1 MATYTKPVLLATGAA
16 VAVSLPGLLA
26 AAQLKSPAIAVS
38 AAGLAA
44 VVGVF
49 AGFWKDGLLQRFQKD
64 LVNAT
69 FVRDGCLTTQ
79 GELPLARDV
88 VEPKWLGVHA
98 ARRATGRSTTSQPP
112 YVPRDIDDELR
123 EHLAAAGAFVL
134 IVGDSTAG
142 KSRAAYEALTAT
154 LPQHTLIAPQAR
166 TALPYAIEQTTGTP
180 RAVLW
185 LDDLE
190 RFLGDGGLSRNLIT
204 RFLDT
209 NGQHRVVLATI
220 RASELDTYLRT
231 DNGSRPLNREV
242 LDALALAHR
251 IDLPRMFSP
260 AERDRAATRTWDP
273 RISAALDHAD
283 RFGIAEYLSA
293 GPELLHLW
301 HAARDGGEHVRG
313 AALVSAAVDFR
324 RAGVTAPLPRAALE
338 ELAVHYLPK
347 RGGMPHPGEPLAQAW
362 EWATEVRTTTA
373 LLTPLGPETV
383 DVYDYLVDETIHTAV
398 SPVSDTALT
407 AALRFADAA
416 DSMRIGSIA
425 RAHGKYVIALSAYEG
440 VHNARVSS
448 LGADDP
454 DTLTSRGNYAAVL
467 RVLGRLQEAEAE
479 HRAVLEARIR
489 VLGPDDPSTLVS
501 RNNLALVLRD
511 LDRLEEAET
520 QHRIVSDI
528 RMRDLG
534 DNHPATLT
542 NRNNHAFVLHDLGQV
557 SEAEVEHCA
566 VLRAYQWLLETAEAE
581 RVAGTPNT
589 AAVLRSLGRL
599 EDAEAEHQTV
609 LDTSTRVFD
618 PDHPD
623 ALTSRGS
630 PTLVLHA
637 VERMDEAERMHR
649 EVYEGYSRVLG
660 PDHPSTLTSRENLAV
675 VLHARGKVAEA
686 EREHRA
692 VVDNF
697 SRVLGPDHPST
708 LTSRSNLAVV
718 LQALG
723 RAPEAEKEHRAVVE
737 AFSRVLGP
745 DHPSTLTSRNYLAA
759 LLLSLDRTVQA
770 EAEQRAVLDGFR
782 RVLGPDHSSTLT
794 SRGNLGVVLHALG
807 RYAEAEAELRAVF
820 EGFSRLRG
828 PAHPSTLSSRSNR
841 AATLHSMGF
850 VAEAEA
856 ELQAVLDGFIEV
868 LGADH
873 PRTVRARE
881 MMRRGGPR
889 R

>member
-1 MATYTKPVLLATGAA
+1 MVKNIKPVLLATGAA
-16 VAVSLPGLLA
+16 VAVSLPGVFA
-26 AAQLKSPAIAVS
+26 AAQLKSPAVAASAV
-38 AAGLAA
+38 GLAA

-49 AGFWKDGLLQRFQKD
+49 ASFFKDSVLQRFQKD
-64 LVNAT
+64 LENAT

-79 GELPLARDV
+79 GDLPLVRDV
-88 VEPKWLGVHA
+88 VEPTWLGVHA
-98 ARRATGRSTTSQPP
+98 ARRTTGRTSTSQPP

-166 TALPYAIEQTTGTP
+166 TSLPYAIEQTAGTP

-209 NGQHRVVLATI
+209 KGQHRVVLATI
-220 RASELDTYLRT
+220 RASELNTYLRT

-251 IDLPRMFSP
+251 IDLPRMFSL
-260 AERDRAATRTWDP
+260 AEKDRAATRTWDS
-273 RISAALDHAD
+273 RITAALDNAD

-301 HAARDGGEHVRG
+301 HASRDGGEHVRG

-324 RAGVTAPLPRAALE
+324 RAGVTAPLPRTALD

-347 RGGMPHPGEPLAQAW
+347 RGGAPFLGEAPTQAW
-362 EWATEVRTTTA
+362 QWANEVRTTTA
-373 LLTPLGPETV
+373 LLTPVSTGSF
-383 DVYDYLVDETIHTAV
+383 DVYDYLVDETIRTAA
-398 SPVSDTALT
+398 SPVSDTVLL

-416 DSMRIGSIA
+416 DSMRIGTIA
-425 RAHGKYVIALSAYEG
+425 RAHGRYAIALDAYEG
-440 VHNARVSS
+440 VRNARIAS
-448 LGADDP
+448 LGEDDP
-454 DTLTSRGNYAAVL
+454 DTLTSRGHYAAML
-467 RVLGRLQEAEAE
+467 RVLGRLHEAESE
-479 HRAVLEARIR
+479 HRAVLEARER
-489 VLGPDDPSTLVS
+489 VLGPEDPATLVS

-511 LDRLEEAET
+511 LDRLEEAEA
-520 QHRIVSDI
+520 QHRIVSAV

-534 DNHPATLT
+534 DSHPATLT
-542 NRNNHAFVLHDLGQV
+542 NRNNHAFVLHDLGHV
-557 SEAEVEHCA
+557 AEAEAEHCA
-566 VLRAYQWLLETAEAE
+566 VLRAYQQLLGTAEAE
-581 RVAGTPNT
+581 LTAGTPNT

-637 VERMDEAERMHR
+637 VERLDEAEEMHR
-649 EVYEGYSRVLG
+649 SVYEGYARVLG

-675 VLHARGKVAEA
+675 VLHAQGKGDEA
-686 EREHRA
+686 EKEHRA

-697 SRVLGPDHPST
+697 ARVLGPDHPST

-723 RAPEAEKEHRAVVE
+723 RAPEAEKEHRTVVE
-737 AFSRVLGP
+737 AFSRVVGP
-745 DHPSTLTSRNYLAA
+745 DHPSTLTSRNHLAA
-759 LLLSLDRTVQA
+759 LLLSLNRTVQA

-782 RVLGPDHSSTLT
+782 RVLGDHHSSTLT

-807 RYAEAEAELRAVF
+807 RYEEAETELRAVVV
-820 EGFSRLRG
+820 GFTRQRG
-828 PAHPSTLSSRSNR
+828 PLHPSTLSGRSNR
-841 AATLHSMGF
+841 AAALYSMGF
-850 VAEAEA
+850 VAEAES
-856 ELQAVLDGFIEV
+856 EFRAVFQGFVRV
-868 LGADH
+868 LGAEH

-881 MMRRGGPR
+881 SLRHGGR
-889 R
+889 